1 MSEAPAGLEH
11 WAMRLSPKIHQ
22 ILDILS
28 DGRFHSG
35 ELIGQAIGISR
46 ERVSVYIRE
55 LRSKGVQVFSL
66 QRKGYSLPAPA
77 ELLDEKR
84 LNESLGGARIECV
97 VIIDSTNSYLLARIN
112 ESESGECV
120 LAEMQT
126 AGRGRRGHTWV
137 SPFAS
142 QFICSMCWKFDSFDK
157 IQGLSL
163 AAGLAQYDVL
173 SELGYRGMMLKWPND
188 IYAQGRKLSGTLIE
202 CSGTEG
208 NGCAL
213 VSGTGINLRRLS
225 GVQIDQ
231 PWISL
236 EETEFEGNARPT
248 RMEITGGIIVRT
260 RQYFREFSESGF
272 AVFRDRW
279 NEKCLYLNEPVMML
293 DGSNVAMRGVCRGVD
308 DIGRLL
314 LETKDR
320 GLVHC
325 MAGVLSLRP
334 DRG

>member
-97 VIIDSTNSYLLARIN
+97 DIIDSTNSYLLARIN

-137 SPFAS
+137 SPSRAS
-142 QFICSMCWKFDSFDK
+142 SSAACAGSSTALTRSRGSRSPLDSRSTTCS
-157 IQGLSL
+157 LSSAT
-163 AAGLAQYDVL
+163 AA
-173 SELGYRGMMLKWPND
+173 
-188 IYAQGRKLSGTLIE
+188 
-202 CSGTEG
+202 
-208 NGCAL
+208 
-213 VSGTGINLRRLS
+213 
-225 GVQIDQ
+225 
-231 PWISL
+231 
-236 EETEFEGNARPT
+236 
-248 RMEITGGIIVRT
+248 
-260 RQYFREFSESGF
+260 
-272 AVFRDRW
+272 
-279 NEKCLYLNEPVMML
+279 
-293 DGSNVAMRGVCRGVD
+293 
-308 DIGRLL
+308 
-314 LETKDR
+314 
-320 GLVHC
+320 
-325 MAGVLSLRP
+325 
-334 DRG
+334 

>member
-1 MSEAPAGLEH
+1 
-11 WAMRLSPKIHQ
+11 MRLSPKIHQ

-28 DGRFHSG
+28 DGKFHSG
-35 ELIGQAIGISR
+35 EVIGQQIGISR

-84 LNESLGGARIECV
+84 LK
-97 VIIDSTNSYLLARIN
+97 
-112 ESESGECV
+112 
-120 LAEMQT
+120 
-126 AGRGRRGHTWV
+126 RRGHTWV

-236 EETEFEGNARPT
+236 EETEFEGNVRPT
-248 RMEITGGIIVRT
+248 RMEITGGIIGRT
-260 RQYFREFSESGF
+260 RQYFTEFSESGF
-272 AVFRDRW
+272 AVFRERW

-293 DGSNVAMRGVCRGVD
+293 DGSNVAMRGICRGVD
-308 DIGRLL
+308 ETGRLL
-314 LETKDR
+314 LETADHK
-320 GLVHC
+320 VVPC

-334 DRG
+334 DPAEGGVNA

>member
-1 MSEAPAGLEH
+1 
-11 WAMRLSPKIHQ
+11 MRLSPKIHQ

-77 ELLDEKR
+77 ELLDE
-84 LNESLGGARIECV
+84 
-97 VIIDSTNSYLLARIN
+97 
-112 ESESGECV
+112 
-120 LAEMQT
+120 
-126 AGRGRRGHTWV
+126 RRGHTWV